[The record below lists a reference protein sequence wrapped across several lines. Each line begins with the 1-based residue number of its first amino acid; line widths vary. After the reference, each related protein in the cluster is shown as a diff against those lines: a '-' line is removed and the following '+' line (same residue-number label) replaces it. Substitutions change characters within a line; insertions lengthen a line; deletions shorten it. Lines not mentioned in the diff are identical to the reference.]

1 MIAELSSSLLL
12 ALSLA
17 SAVAPDVR
25 NARDLFFDR
34 RYQEARQAWQEV
46 QRSGQGQDAQVALYW
61 IARCSEGLGETQRAL
76 DEYGRFLSSGSSDEA
91 LLDEARTHRVGLAIT
106 LVRRGQ
112 PAHLAIVKEALRDES
127 RMLRYFAALEGAGL
141 GQDVDHAAKPVLLQ
155 ILAREHDADLVGRA
169 KIRLLQIDPQALR
182 GTSAGAERRPT
193 RAASWVKVRITE
205 AGKSDASVSIS
216 LPLALAEL
224 VFKSLPDDA
233 RRELSRKGFDETNF
247 WTRLRQMGPA
257 QIVDIR
263 DEDGERVQV
272 WTE

>member
-12 ALSLA
+12 ALTLA
-17 SAVAPDVR
+17 TALDPEVR

-46 QRSGQGQDAQVALYW
+46 HRSGQGQDSRIALYW
-61 IARCSEGLGETQRAL
+61 IARCSEGLGERQRAL
-76 DEYGRFLSSGSSDEA
+76 DEYTRFLSSGASDET
-91 LLDEARTHRVGLAIT
+91 LLDEARTHRVGLAIS

-112 PAHLAIVKEALRDES
+112 TAHLAIVKAALADES

-141 GQDVDHAAKPVLLQ
+141 GQDVDRAAVPVLKQ
-155 ILAREHDADLVGRA
+155 ILARERDADLVDRA
-169 KIRLLQIDPQALR
+169 KLRLLQIEPKALR
-182 GTSAGAERRPT
+182 GDSSAAERRPA
-193 RAASWVKVRITE
+193 RLASWVKVRIVQ
-205 AGKSDASVSIS
+205 ADKSDASVSIS

-233 RRELSRKGFDETNF
+233 RRELAKKGYDDAGF
-247 WTRLRQMGPA
+247 WTKLREMGPT
-257 QIVDIR
+257 QIVDIQG
-263 DEDGERVQV
+263 DDGEHIQV